1 LYNIYYGKNLKV
13 ENSEAIYI
21 RTYQFSKRIMP
32 STSSSTSPKQRRFMH
47 TVYAMQHGKMPKS
60 GKAGEAA
67 NSMDPGDVKDF
78 LMQEFGMKKCPMEV
92 KQRIYGNLKE
102 LQEPTSLQE
111 FYDDTTPDVIATA
124 KTFNGDYKDT
134 LKKYR
139 GTQYTPKENQAIENF
154 TQVTPTVHNAFNVGY
169 NKADFK
175 GNATT
180 IIVKKILDQTGK
192 YIYMALIKKRGSKD
206 QPAPEPEEPPTPP
219 ASPPAG
225 GGGAK
230 PPIKEEEESGG
241 DEIQIV
247 KSVPFDGQSGDN
259 ILTNFLQSIFNKM
272 A

>member
-1 LYNIYYGKNLKV
+1 MPAQ
-13 ENSEAIYI
+13 SE
-21 RTYQFSKRIMP
+21 
-32 STSSSTSPKQRRFMH
+32 KQRRFMH
-47 TVYAMQHGKMPKS
+47 TIYAMQHGKIPKS
-60 GKAGEAA
+60 GKAGKAA
-67 NSMDPGDVKDF
+67 DSMDPGDVKDF
-78 LMQEFGMKKCPMEV
+78 LMQEFGLKECPMEV

-124 KTFNGDYKDT
+124 KTFTGDYKDT

-154 TQVTPTVHNAFNVGY
+154 DQVTPTVHNAFNVGY

-175 GNATT
+175 GNAAT

-206 QPAPEPEEPPTPP
+206 QPAEPEEPATPP
-219 ASPPAG
+219 ATPPAG
-225 GGGAK
+225 GGGEGK
-230 PPIKEEEESGG
+230 PPIKEAEETGG

-247 KSVPFDGQSGDN
+247 KSVPFDGQSGDD